1 MRFNCTI
8 AQENIEGK
16 TYWVARCKEVPTII
30 GQGDT
35 PEEALAE
42 LEFNEEGW
50 LEIAG
55 EVGLKIPEVKPI
67 RKQRHSGKLMLRI
80 SPAMHDLASDCA
92 EQQKISL
99 NQLISDALAF
109 YLGLLQDKPSCFEK
123 AVASSGSK
131 IAPAGTYKTSSTVV
145 HADFERREEM

>member
-1 MRFNCTI
+1 MRFNCSI
-8 AQENIEGK
+8 ARENVEGK
-16 TYWVARCKEVPTII
+16 TYWVARCREVPTII

-55 EVGLKIPEVKPI
+55 EAGLKIPEVKPI

-80 SPAMHDLASDCA
+80 SPAMHDLASICA

-99 NQLISDALAF
+99 NQLISDAIAF

-123 AVASSGSK
+123 AVAPSSPPMASPGKYNS
-131 IAPAGTYKTSSTVV
+131 SSTVV